1 MKGSYKAHKCRLNFR
16 KPMNIHPWKDVF
28 LTCQAISTMGNFL
41 HKNSCYGL
49 PCTRKRVFC
58 YFKNKTRE
66 YLAQLEMKHNLVKFK
81 YDSFHFQEDYCCL
94 EHRILNMKTARNNI
108 LINFVVTS
116 KGYLV
121 VYVYG
126 LSLIQLELCIR
137 FSFSVLNFGSILFRL
152 R

>member
-1 MKGSYKAHKCRLNFR
+1 
-16 KPMNIHPWKDVF
+16 
-28 LTCQAISTMGNFL
+28 
-41 HKNSCYGL
+41 L

-66 YLAQLEMKHNLVKFK
+66 YLAQLEMKYNLVKFK
-81 YDSFHFQEDYCCL
+81 FDTYLIIFLFRKIIVVWSIEYL
-94 EHRILNMKTARNNI
+94 LNMKTARNNI
-108 LINFVVTS
+108 VMNFVVKS

-126 LSLIQLELCIR
+126 LSLIQLDLCIKL
-137 FSFSVLNFGSILFRL
+137 SFSVLNFGSLLFRL